1 MTRASDTAKLI
12 GAGATILDG
21 TTISTADNTAQL
33 ILQSTDTDAS
43 SGPQLTLKRDSSS
56 PADDDF
62 VGRVKYIAE
71 NDASQEVT
79 YVDLLSRIKDA
90 SDGTEDGEFQIK
102 TMVAGSDLTNFKI
115 TSSGVT
121 TGQPEVVINDDS
133 VDMDFRVESNGNANM
148 LFIDGGNDAVGIGN
162 NTAASFFAGAREL
175 VVGSGTGNQGMT
187 IFSGA
192 SNTGNI
198 KFADAT
204 TNDATK
210 TAGGIRYDHTNN
222 FMRFDT
228 NDGSERMRIDSTGA
242 VTMPSQPAFLVQPST
257 PQSDFGAD
265 GNNDVIA
272 FGTERFDQ
280 NNDFSSNTFTAP
292 TTGKYQLS
300 VNLYLANIESAANY
314 YQLTLATSNREYFYA
329 FDVSSADSDPNRF
342 TFQVNVLADMD
353 ANDTSEVRILQV
365 TGSAQTDIAI
375 ESYFSGF
382 LAC

>member
-1 MTRASDTAKLI
+1 
-12 GAGATILDG
+12 
-21 TTISTADNTAQL
+21 
-33 ILQSTDTDAS
+33 
-43 SGPQLTLKRDSSS
+43 
-56 PADDDF
+56 
-62 VGRVKYIAE
+62 
-71 NDASQEVT
+71 
-79 YVDLLSRIKDA
+79 
-90 SDGTEDGEFQIK
+90 
-102 TMVAGSDLTNFKI
+102 MVAGSDLTNFKI

-365 TGSAQTDIAI
+365 TGTAQTDIAV